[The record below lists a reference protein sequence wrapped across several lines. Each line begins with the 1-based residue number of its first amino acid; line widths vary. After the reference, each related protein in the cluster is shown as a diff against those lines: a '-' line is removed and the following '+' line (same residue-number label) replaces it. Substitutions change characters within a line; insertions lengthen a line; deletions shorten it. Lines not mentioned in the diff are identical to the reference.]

1 MLLIGEHRAQC
12 GRAGPTGQGREA
24 RGVDGGCPWG
34 CWSPGAGRP
43 PAGVSRPLRPE
54 SSSSSLGARGQQ
66 PGHCLAGGYRGAVDM
81 GPRHGRLGSGP
92 GLSLAGPTVPVR
104 RIPQVVA
111 AVSSCISVGLGLEV
125 PRGLQPLAMMG
136 GGEGASTL
144 QDRWTPGPPRIRLC
158 SDPRVSLAAASL
170 FPDSGSET
178 GLEML
183 LKTQQNTEV

>member
-1 MLLIGEHRAQC
+1 
-12 GRAGPTGQGREA
+12 
-24 RGVDGGCPWG
+24 
-34 CWSPGAGRP
+34 
-43 PAGVSRPLRPE
+43 
-54 SSSSSLGARGQQ
+54 
-66 PGHCLAGGYRGAVDM
+66 M

-111 AVSSCISVGLGLEV
+111 AVSSCISIGL
-125 PRGLQPLAMMG
+125 GLQPLAMMG

>member
-1 MLLIGEHRAQC
+1 
-12 GRAGPTGQGREA
+12 
-24 RGVDGGCPWG
+24 
-34 CWSPGAGRP
+34 
-43 PAGVSRPLRPE
+43 
-54 SSSSSLGARGQQ
+54 
-66 PGHCLAGGYRGAVDM
+66 M

-111 AVSSCISVGLGLEV
+111 AVSSCISLGLGLEV